1 MNRKKMMEHKNELIT
16 RADEILDTA
25 KAENRELTDDEA
37 QELAEIRD
45 DVKKI
50 KEMLQLDDDIAK
62 LKVDEAGAE
71 PEAPKSDDE
80 RACEDEERR
89 SFENYIRGRII
100 HERAGELSPSTDPA
114 SGGALIPKTIAKKI
128 IAKVYNICPILEKS
142 SKYNVKGNLLIPYY
156 DTSSSNITVAY
167 ASEFSPLESSSGQ
180 FKTVELGGFLAGA
193 LTKISRSLINN
204 TDFNIVDYV
213 VDAMAYAIKRF
224 IEKELLIG
232 TPANVGAGTPAKVLG
247 LSTVATTVTTEAS
260 NAITADEVIKLHDAI
275 IDDYQEGAMFIMS
288 SATRTAL
295 RLLKDSMGRY
305 MLQDDVSLPFGSSL
319 LGKPVYVSDNMPE
332 IGAGNTAIYYGN
344 MSGLATKFS
353 EDINIEVLREKYAD
367 EHAVGVVGWFEFDSK
382 VENQQKIAKLVCK
395 SA

>member
-1 MNRKKMMEHKNELIT
+1 MNRKKMLEHKNELIT

-25 KAENRELTDDEA
+25 KKEERELTDAEA

-80 RACEDEERR
+80 RACEDEETRA
-89 SFENYIRGRII
+89 FENYIRGRVI
-100 HERAGELSPSTDPA
+100 HERAGELTPSTNPA
-114 SGGALIPKTIAKKI
+114 SGGALIPTSIAKKI

-142 SKYNVKGNLLIPYY
+142 TKYNVKGNLLIPYY

-167 ASEFSPLESSSGQ
+167 ASEFSPLASSSGQ
-180 FKTVELGGFLAGA
+180 FTTVELNGFLAGA

-213 VDAMAYAIKRF
+213 VNAMAYAIKRF

-232 TPANVGAGTPAKVLG
+232 TPAVGQTPAKVLG
-247 LSTVATTVTTEAS
+247 LSTVTTTVTTQAS
-260 NAITADEVIKLHDAI
+260 NAITADEIIKLHDAI
-275 IDDYQEGAMFIMS
+275 IDDYQNGAMFIMS

-332 IGAGNTAIYYGN
+332 IGAGNTAIYYGD
-344 MSGLATKFS
+344 MSGLATKIS

-395 SA
+395 TS